1 LPSAYQ
7 RLARLERLLAEVRVC
22 IVEMEQD
29 ETEMLAGLWAVIDE
43 LDDDEE
49 VGPLMGADTRG

>member
-29 ETEMLAGLWAVIDE
+29 ETEMLAGLCAVIDE

>member
-1 LPSAYQ
+1 M
-7 RLARLERLLAEVRVC
+7 RVC

-29 ETEMLAGLWAVIDE
+29 ETEILAGCALIDE

>member
-1 LPSAYQ
+1 M
-7 RLARLERLLAEVRVC
+7 C

-29 ETEMLAGLWAVIDE
+29 ETEMLAGLCALIDE

>member
-1 LPSAYQ
+1 M
-7 RLARLERLLAEVRVC
+7 RLARLERLLAEMHVC

-29 ETEMLAGLWAVIDE
+29 ETEMLAGLCALIDE